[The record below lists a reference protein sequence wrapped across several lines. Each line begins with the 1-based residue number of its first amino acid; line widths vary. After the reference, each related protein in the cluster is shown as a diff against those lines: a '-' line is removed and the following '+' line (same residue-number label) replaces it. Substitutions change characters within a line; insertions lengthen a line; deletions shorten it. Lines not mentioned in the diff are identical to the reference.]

1 MTDEEGFS
9 EKHEKMMHKSIKK
22 VSNDIDEMK
31 FNTSVAQFMTCLNEF
46 VKDKYITKG
55 EYKVFLQLLNPFA
68 PHMTE
73 ELNKMIGETIEIAK
87 KPWPKYDED
96 KTIED
101 EIEIPVQI
109 NGKLKT
115 TVLVP
120 KDISEEEIKNVVDA
134 NEVVKNF
141 VTDKTIVKQ
150 IYVPG
155 RIYNIV
161 VK

>member
-1 MTDEEGFS
+1 
-9 EKHEKMMHKSIKK
+9 
-22 VSNDIDEMK
+22 
-31 FNTSVAQFMTCLNEF
+31 
-46 VKDKYITKG
+46 
-55 EYKVFLQLLNPFA
+55 
-68 PHMTE
+68 MTE

-87 KPWPKYDED
+87 KPWPKYDEE

-120 KDISEEEIKNVVDA
+120 KDISEEEIKEVVDS

-141 VTDKTIVKQ
+141 VADKTIVKQ

>member
-1 MTDEEGFS
+1 MTDEEEFS
-9 EKHEKMMHKSIKK
+9 EKHEKLMHQSIKK
-22 VSNDIDEMK
+22 VTNDIEEMK
-31 FNTSVAQFMTCLNEF
+31 FNTSVAQFMTALNEF

-55 EYKVFLQLLNPFA
+55 EYKVYLQLLNPFA

-73 ELNKMIGETIEIAK
+73 ELNKLIGEDTEISQ
-87 KPWPKYDED
+87 KPWPTYDEE

-115 TVLVP
+115 TVKVA
-120 KDISEEEIKNVVDA
+120 KDISEEEIKEIVSK
-134 NEVVKNF
+134 NE
-141 VTDKTIVKQ
+141 IVIKSTEGKQVIKQ

-161 VK
+161 IK